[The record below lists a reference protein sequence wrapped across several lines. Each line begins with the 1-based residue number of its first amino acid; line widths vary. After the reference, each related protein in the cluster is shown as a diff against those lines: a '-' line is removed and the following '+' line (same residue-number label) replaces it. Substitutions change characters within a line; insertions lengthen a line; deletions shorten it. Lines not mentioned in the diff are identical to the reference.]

1 MEKKEIR
8 NQVISLLKSLNGE
21 QKEKQEEILMKTLF
35 GTSEWKRAN
44 VIALTLAQKLELDTN
59 KIIEKAWSE
68 DKIVVIPR
76 TKKDRKMDFVIY
88 KKDTPIEVSSFGLRE
103 PARHLIAIQKSDI
116 DLIIVPGVAFCETG
130 FRIGFG
136 GGYYD
141 RFLTDYEGET
151 VSLVLNEQQ
160 VEPFKVDSF
169 DIPVNLLITTEKIIR
184 KIK

>member
-1 MEKKEIR
+1 MKKKKIR
-8 NQVISLLKSLNGE
+8 NQVISLLKSLNSE
-21 QKEKQEEILMKTLF
+21 QKAKQEEILIKTLI
-35 GTSEWKRAN
+35 GTSEWKRSKI
-44 VIALTLAQKLELDTN
+44 IALTLAQKLELNTD

-76 TKKDRKMDFVIY
+76 TKKDRKMDFVVY
-88 KKDTPIEVSSFGLRE
+88 KKDTPIEVSSFGLKE
-103 PARHLIAIQKSDI
+103 PARHLIATLKSDI

-141 RFLTDYEGET
+141 RFLANYEGET

-160 VEPFKVDSF
+160 VGLFEVDSF